1 MKSVLLHEFI
11 SCYVMSYRRAVTQ
24 VKNVI
29 GVSMSVISKAQHIS
43 SLETACSC
51 SLTV

>member
-1 MKSVLLHEFI
+1 MKTVLLHEFI
-11 SCYVMSYRRAVTQ
+11 SVYVMSYRIAVIQ

-29 GVSMSVISKAQHIS
+29 VVSMSVISKVEHIS